1 MIGMSPPPSG
11 RGRHARWRHRLTTVA
26 AAGAMLAGF
35 GLNPAQATPAAA
47 GRHWQPVATQKTPS
61 VPGHAG
67 VPAGQSALAA
77 NHGVPPVPYKATAP
91 VWPSGQASATLVSLA
106 KAATTAAARPAP
118 GSGRHATTPIAQTSP
133 DAAHPANPANP
144 NAATKLTGLPV
155 TLASADGSAA
165 GAATAA
171 TVAFAPRAAVTAA
184 GVDGVVLTVSR
195 TDGGRTPSPVDL
207 TLDYKGFATASG
219 GGYADRLTL
228 VELPACALTTPTVPS
243 CRAQTPIAA
252 RNDTASGTLS
262 ARVAV
267 SATPMVLAAA
277 PQASGG
283 VGDYSATSLSA
294 EGSWAGG
301 GNTGSFTYSY
311 PIALPPASGGKAPDV
326 TLAYDSG
333 SVDGRTSVTNAQA
346 SWIGDGWDYSPGYI
360 ERSYQPCSQDGIKN
374 SGDTCWGGNQVTL
387 SMKGLS
393 GTLVRDDTTGAWH
406 SQSDSGEKIIPLTG
420 VSNGAWQGEA
430 WEIVTTDGTR
440 YYFGQDYLPGGD
452 GTDAATDSVWTQPVY
467 CPKSGDGP
475 PEGGCYDSG
484 KGTGSVVTN
493 MAWRWNLDY
502 VVDPHGN
509 LRTYSWTPETDEY
522 EMGYGQNNNS
532 GKLTPYDRGGYLT
545 SIGYGYSLSAAIAGA
560 KPAQTVT
567 FGVDERCLTS
577 SSFTNC
583 ANSNLNSSTAPN
595 WPDVPFNQICA
606 AGAASCANYSP
617 TYFSTKRLTSIST
630 AVLVGSTYQPVDTF
644 TLSQSFPAPQA
655 GLVPAGSSVSA
666 SNPGDG
672 SVAVMW
678 LDSIQRK
685 GQDTLGGGTAA
696 QLPKTVFT
704 ADEMPNRV
712 DGNTTGAAA
721 LYRPRLVEITTDAG
735 AQTVV
740 AYSASQCSRTS
751 GKLPASADSDSMN
764 CYPQYWTPNGA
775 ANPVLDWFT
784 TYQVTSVTVNDLVA
798 PNAWSEASLT
808 SYKYDGAAW
817 HRDDSPLT
825 PSAQRTWD
833 QFRGFRTVTTTTG
846 ASSVQSTPTRSVTTY
861 LQGMDGDYLSSGA
874 QRTVSVSDSVG
885 DSVTDSSWLYGQQ
898 LEKDTLLGVG
908 GVTQNKEVSG
918 PWAFA
923 QTASQPQASSMPA
936 LVARMATGSTDRKY
950 QLWHDGT
957 WEQTKLATSYN
968 AQGQQVSADTSY
980 SGPSASPEQ
989 CTTTKYATNAGAYM
1003 YSYPEESLTVT
1014 GGCSTKPSA
1023 SATQSDTLTFYD
1035 GSSTLGSL
1043 GSTGNATTTEKAA
1056 SYNTSGAPV
1065 YVTTAKS
1072 QYDTY
1077 GRVTS
1082 ATDADGD
1089 STATAYSAP
1098 GAASDTVTVTNPMGW
1113 VTKQTLDAGRGQ
1125 AVASTDV
1132 DNELTTKTYDGLGRL
1147 TAVWSPLH
1155 SQAAKAPADAEY
1167 TYAITATAPTAVT
1180 TSTLRDD
1187 GSYGTVI
1194 TLYDGQ
1200 LRQIQQQGNTADGEV
1215 GRLITDTHY
1224 NSLGQKAKVTG
1235 SYYDKTTAP
1244 AATVFVPANDSV
1256 VPSETETMY
1265 DGAGRQIQVLTVA
1278 FGVNQYSALTGY
1290 QGMDETDST
1299 PPAGGTATSSFV
1311 DAAGN
1316 VDATWSYRSATPTG
1330 KAADAET
1337 ISRVFTPAGKPA
1349 TIKDSVGDTW
1359 SYTYNLL
1366 GQNTVVA
1373 DPGTGTSTSVY
1384 STGGSLLSQT
1394 DANGDQLSYTYD
1406 ALKRKTAEYDTSGG
1420 AAPTGADQIG
1430 AWTYDTLAKGQPTS
1444 STTYTDGAGDAA
1456 NTWTETVAGYT
1467 AKYQPTGEA
1476 VTVPSSQGALA
1487 GTYQDSSQYTAQ
1499 TSLLAGTHYYAEG
1512 NLPKEQV
1519 NFGYTASGLLSS
1531 YGSPYTALNTVTYNP
1546 LGQVLQTNYGAN
1558 GDQLD
1563 RTVTY
1568 DPATKRMLTT
1578 TDSLQNLGKP
1588 MQSVAYTYN
1597 KAGAITAE
1605 SNAVTGSSTPDT
1617 QCFGYDQLNELTSAW
1632 TDSGGVTASSPAT
1645 NAQIDGVGACTD
1657 SAPTAGKVTG
1667 GPAPYWQSY
1676 SYDALGDRVGQTSH
1690 DTSATS
1696 TTNTVTQTLAYNA
1709 YNASTGTTTA
1719 ASTPDAVQSV
1729 TTAGTSG
1736 STTAAYTYYPNGQT
1750 RTRPG
1755 QAFTYN
1761 AMGLTR
1767 SVTNTATG
1775 VAGTYTYDADGTL
1788 LVQSDPAAAQ
1798 NVLYLPWGEQITLNT
1813 SGNTVSGLRYVSNS
1827 PDGVTVVH
1835 SSSGTVGYELT
1846 NTNGTATAEVNASNL
1861 TYSVRYYD
1869 PFGRQRGTAPPSWP
1883 DQRAYLDLPS
1893 DPTSGLDLLGARQYD
1908 PVTGRFLSV
1917 DSVQENTDQ
1926 RQLNGYSYAGDN
1938 PVNGSDP
1945 TGTMLAC
1952 EDGPGSVCYYP
1963 HPGTGSSSSS
1973 SSSSPPSSS
1982 SDSGG
1987 EAPQD
1992 PFFPIYEKVR
2002 SYVEQNL
2009 APLDAIAFDKILE
2022 LAQNKASQ
2030 TQVLNSIDRML
2041 EITDALK
2048 MGKLADGIDTILQ
2061 ATHFDSLVAITRE
2074 GTPFLAASRTTAVL
2088 GLVADYGDVILPPDK
2103 GAVGWVDRGA
2113 GAVNGGLLMANMVV
2127 DELPVA
2133 GEVMMIG
2140 TGVYLGGDYLYHHW
2154 KPFHDVVNDVGHGV
2168 SSFFGGLFGGGSSN
2182 DSDAPVKPQWPN
2194 GCGG

>member
-11 RGRHARWRHRLTTVA
+11 RRRHARWRHRLTTVA
-26 AAGAMLAGF
+26 AAGAMLAGS
-35 GLNPAQATPAAA
+35 GLGPAQAATA
-47 GRHWQPVATQKTPS
+47 GAGKHWQPVATQKTPS

-67 VPAGQSALAA
+67 VPAGQSAPSSTA
-77 NHGVPPVPYKATAP
+77 NHGVPPVAYRATAP
-91 VWPSGQASATLVSLA
+91 VWPAGQASATL
-106 KAATTAAARPAP
+106 AAPVPPAAGAAAEPKPKPAT
-118 GSGRHATTPIAQTSP
+118 GSGGHPTSP
-133 DAAHPANPANP
+133 PADSSP
-144 NAATKLTGLPV
+144 NAANASNSAGPATRLTGLPV
-155 TLASADGSAA
+155 TLASAGGTA
-165 GAATAA
+165 AA

-184 GVDGVVLTVSR
+184 GVDGVILTVSR
-195 TDGGRTPSPVDL
+195 TDGGRTATPVDL
-207 TLDYKGFATASG
+207 SLDYKGFATASG

-228 VELPACALTTPTVPS
+228 VELPACALTTPTVPA

-252 RNDTASGTLS
+252 KNDTASGTLS
-262 ARVAV
+262 ARVAL
-267 SATPMVLAAA
+267 SATPMVLAAS

-283 VGDYSATSLSA
+283 VGDYSATSLSP
-294 EGSWAGG
+294 EGSWSSG
-301 GNTGSFTYSY
+301 GNTGSFGYSY
-311 PIALPPASGGKAPDV
+311 PIAVPPASGGTAPSV
-326 TLAYDSG
+326 ALSYDSG

-346 SWIGDGWDYSPGYI
+346 SWIGDGWDYSPGFI

-374 SGDTCWGGNQVTL
+374 SGDVCWAGNQVTL
-387 SMKGLS
+387 SMAGLS
-393 GTLVRDDTTGAWH
+393 GTLIRDDTTGAWH
-406 SQSDSGEKIIPLTG
+406 SQSDSGDKVIPLTG

-430 WEIVTTDGTR
+430 WEIVAPDGTR
-440 YYFGQDYLPGGD
+440 YYFGQDYLPGGS
-452 GTDAATDSVWTQPVY
+452 GTDAATNSVWTQPVY

-475 PEGGCYDSG
+475 PSGSCYDSG

-509 LRTYSWTPETDEY
+509 LHTYSWTPETDEY

-532 GKLTPYDRGGYLT
+532 GKLTSYDRGGYLT
-545 SIGYGYSLSAAIAGA
+545 SIGYGYSLSAATAGA
-560 KPAQTVT
+560 KPAETVT

-583 ANSNLNSSTAPN
+583 ANSNLSSTTAGN
-595 WPDVPFNQICA
+595 WPDVPFNQICTDKTT
-606 AGAASCANYSP
+606 SCANYSP
-617 TYFSTKRLTSIST
+617 TYFTTKRLTSIST
-630 AVLVGSTYQPVDTF
+630 AVLVGSGYQPVDSY

-672 SVAVMW
+672 TVAVMW
-678 LDSIQRK
+678 LDSIQRT
-685 GQDTLGGGTAA
+685 GLDTLGGGAA
-696 QLPKTVFT
+696 APPLPKTVFT

-721 LYRPRLVEITTDAG
+721 LYRPRLTEITTDSG
-735 AQTVV
+735 AQTVI
-740 AYSASQCSRTS
+740 AYSSSQCSRT
-751 GKLPASADSDSMN
+751 GNKLPASPDADTMN

-775 ANPVLDWFT
+775 QNPVLDWFT

-798 PNAWSEASLT
+798 PRAWNEASVT

-833 QFRGFRTVTTTTG
+833 QFRGFRTVTATTG
-846 ASSVQSTPTRSVTTY
+846 ASSVQSTPTQTVTTF
-861 LQGMDGDYLSSGA
+861 LQGMDGDVQASGA
-874 QRTVSVSDSVG
+874 KRSVSVTDSVG
-885 DSVTDSSWLYGQQ
+885 DTVTDDNWLAGQL
-898 LEKDTLLGVG
+898 LEKDSLLGVG
-908 GVTQNKEVSG
+908 GVAQNKEVGG
-918 PWAFA
+918 PWTFA
-923 QTASQPQASSMPA
+923 QTASESQASSMPA
-936 LVARMATGSTDRKY
+936 LVSRMPAGSTDRKY

-957 WEQTKLATSYN
+957 WEQSKLAVTYN
-968 AQGQQVSADTSY
+968 AQAQQATSDTTY
-980 SGPSASPEQ
+980 SGPSALPEQ
-989 CTTTKYATNAGAYM
+989 CTTTKYAANAAANM
-1003 YSYPEESLTVT
+1003 DTYPDESLTVT
-1014 GGCSTKPSA
+1014 GSCSTKPSA
-1023 SATQSDTLTFYD
+1023 ATTQSDTLTFYD

-1043 GSTGNATTTEKAA
+1043 GSTGDATTTQKAA
-1056 SYNTSGAPV
+1056 SYTTAGAPV

-1072 QYDTY
+1072 QYNSY
-1077 GRVTS
+1077 GQVTS
-1082 ATDADGD
+1082 ATDADGN
-1089 STATAYSAP
+1089 TTGTAYSVP

-1113 VTKQTLDAGRGQ
+1113 VTKQILDPGRGQ
-1125 AVASTDV
+1125 PVSSTDV
-1132 DNELTTKTYDGLGRL
+1132 DNELTTRTYDGLGRV

-1155 SQAAKAPADAEY
+1155 SQAAKAPADY
-1167 TYAITATAPTAVT
+1167 KYAYALTGTAPTAVT

-1187 GSYGTVI
+1187 GSYGNVI
-1194 TLYDGQ
+1194 ALYDGQ
-1200 LRQIQQQGNTADGEV
+1200 LRQIQQQGDTADGEV

-1224 NSLGQKAKVTG
+1224 NSLGQKVKTTD

-1244 AATVFVPANDSV
+1244 GAAVFVPANDSV
-1256 VPSETETMY
+1256 VPAETETLY
-1265 DGAGRQIQVLTVA
+1265 DGMGRAAQALTVA
-1278 FGVNQYSALTGY
+1278 FGVNQYSTLTGY
-1290 QGMDETDST
+1290 RGTDETDTT
-1299 PPAGGTATSSFV
+1299 PPAGGTATSSFL

-1316 VDATWSYRSATPTG
+1316 VDATWSYRTATPTG
-1330 KAADAET
+1330 NAADAET
-1337 ISRVFTPAGKPA
+1337 NSRVFTPAGKPA
-1349 TIKDSVGDTW
+1349 TIKDAASDTW
-1359 SYTYNLL
+1359 SYGYNLL
-1366 GQNTVVA
+1366 GQNTSVS
-1373 DPGTGTSTSVY
+1373 DPGTGTATSVY
-1384 STGGSLLSQT
+1384 STGGNLLSRT
-1394 DANGDQLSYTYD
+1394 DANGDQLSYVYD
-1406 ALKRKTAEYDTSGG
+1406 AMKRKTAEYNTTGG
-1420 AAPTGADQIG
+1420 AAETAADQIG
-1430 AWTYDTLAKGQPTS
+1430 AWAYDTLAKGQPTS
-1444 STTYTDGAGDAA
+1444 STTYTDGAGDTA

-1467 AKYQPTGEA
+1467 AKYQPTGEV

-1499 TSLLAGTHYYAEG
+1499 TSLLAGTHYSAEG

-1519 NFGYTASGLLSS
+1519 NFGYTPSGLLSS
-1531 YGSPYTALNTVTYNP
+1531 YGSPYAALNTVTYSP
-1546 LGQVLQTNYGAN
+1546 LGQVLQTDYGPN
-1558 GDQLD
+1558 GEQYD

-1578 TDSLQNLGKP
+1578 TDSLQTLSKP

-1597 KAGAITAE
+1597 QAGAITAE
-1605 SNAVTGSSTPDT
+1605 SNSVTGSSTPDT

-1632 TDSGGVTASSPAT
+1632 TDSGGLTQTSPAT
-1645 NAQIDGVGACTD
+1645 NAQVDGVGGCTD
-1657 SAPTAGKVTG
+1657 SAPAAGKVTS

-1676 SYDALGDRVGQTSH
+1676 SYDALGDRIGETSH
-1690 DTSATS
+1690 DTSVTS
-1696 TTNTVTQTLAYNA
+1696 NTNTVTQTLAYNA

-1729 TTAGTSG
+1729 TTSGASG
-1736 STTAAYTYYPNGQT
+1736 STTAPYTYYPNGET
-1750 RTRPG
+1750 ESRPG

-1761 AMGLTR
+1761 AMGLTQ
-1767 SVTNTATG
+1767 SVKNTGTG
-1775 VAGTYTYDADGTL
+1775 VASTYTYDADGTL
-1788 LVQSDPAAAQ
+1788 LLQSDPAAAQ
-1798 NVLYLPWGEQITLNT
+1798 NVLYLPWGEQITLST
-1813 SGNTVSGLRYVSNS
+1813 PGNTVSGLRYISNS

-1835 SSSGTVGYELT
+1835 SSAGTVGYELT

-1861 TYSVRYYD
+1861 TYSLRYYD
-1869 PFGRQRGTAPPSWP
+1869 PFGQQRGTAPASWP
-1883 DQRAYLDLPS
+1883 DQRAYLDQPS
-1893 DPTSGLDLLGARQYD
+1893 DPTSGLDMFGARQYD

-1917 DSVQENTDQ
+1917 DSIQENTDQ

-1952 EDGPGSVCYYP
+1952 EDGPGGICYYP
-1963 HPGTGSSSSS
+1963 KPKPPTTSSSSS
-1973 SSSSPPSSS
+1973 SSSS
-1982 SDSGG
+1982 DSGDSGDGG
-1987 EAPQD
+1987 ED

-2022 LAQNKASQ
+2022 LAQDKASE
-2030 TQVLNSIDRML
+2030 TQVLNTIDRML

-2061 ATHFDSLVAITRE
+2061 ATHFDSLVAVTRE

-2088 GLVADYGDVILPPDK
+2088 GLVADYGDVVLPPDK
-2103 GAVGWVDRGA
+2103 GVAGWVDRGA

-2127 DELPVA
+2127 DEIPVA

-2168 SSFFGGLFGGGSSN
+2168 SSFFGSLFGGGSSS
-2182 DSDAPVKPQWPN
+2182 SDAPPKPQWPN